1 MVETTDDPD
10 RGALGPGA
18 ATVAFVALLVGF
30 FTVGLATQGRNIVLG
45 LWITEALAIALPAI
59 VALRIANVRVAPY
72 VGLRAPTLRHI
83 GIAVL
88 AGLANQPVVSL
99 LTWAA
104 RLAVPQEWADAFDS
118 KQRALEM
125 IFSAQAVPFLAT
137 VVVAA
142 PFGEELFFRGF
153 AFPALRRGIGTAAA
167 AITTG
172 AMFSFIHLDP
182 VGFLGLWEI
191 GILLAIL
198 RLGTGSLW
206 TTVVCHAVNN
216 GIAGAAFLLGWE
228 DPANPPPAWM
238 LVLGGIL
245 LVAGVLVAARI
256 LRRRAPLAPEV
267 PEDPSVPA
275 RSCRLRSPELFAV
288 WLAAVLIALG
298 QLLNVVPPVPMTGW
312 IALCGVAAAATFLGG
327 VRETRADRAP

>member
-1 MVETTDDPD
+1 MAETTDDPG

-18 ATVAFVALLVGF
+18 ATVAYLALLAGF
-30 FTVGLATQGRNIVLG
+30 FTIGLATQGKSIVLG
-45 LWITEALAIALPAI
+45 LWITEGLAIALPAI
-59 VALRIANVRVAPY
+59 VAIRIANVRVAPY
-72 VGLRAPTLRHI
+72 LGLRAPTLRQI

-104 RLAVPQEWADAFDS
+104 RLAVPQDWAEAFDS

-125 IFSAQAVPFLAT
+125 IFSVQAVPFLAT
-137 VVVAA
+137 VIIAA
-142 PFGEELFFRGF
+142 PLGEELFFRGF
-153 AFPALRRGIGTAAA
+153 AFPALRRSIGTTAA

-191 GILLAIL
+191 GILLALL

-206 TTVVCHAVNN
+206 TAVVCHAVNN
-216 GIAGAAFLLGWE
+216 GIAGGAFLLGWE
-228 DPANPPPAWM
+228 DPANPPPAWL

-245 LVAGVLVAARI
+245 LVTGVVLAARVI
-256 LRRRAPLAPEV
+256 RRPGPFASEI
-267 PEDPSVPA
+267 PEDPSIPA
-275 RSCRLRSPELFAV
+275 GLYRFRSPELLAV
-288 WLAAVLIALG
+288 WLGAVLTALG
-298 QLLNVVPPVPMTGW
+298 QLLNVVPPFPMTGW
-312 IALCGVAAAATFLGG
+312 IVLCGVAAAAILVAG
-327 VRETRADRAP
+327 VRETSL

>member
-1 MVETTDDPD
+1 MAETTDDPD
-10 RGALGPGA
+10 RGALGPA
-18 ATVAFVALLVGF
+18 LATVAYGALLIGF
-30 FTVGLATQGRNIVLG
+30 FTVGLATQGRSIVPG
-45 LWITEALAIALPAI
+45 LWITEGLAIALPAI

-83 GIAVL
+83 GIAIV

-137 VVVAA
+137 VVIAA

-153 AFPALRRGIGTAAA
+153 AFPAFRRGLGMVGA
-167 AITTG
+167 AIMTG

-191 GILLAIL
+191 GILLAFL

-206 TTVVCHAVNN
+206 TAIICHAVNN
-216 GIAGAAFLLGWE
+216 GVAGGAFLLGWE
-228 DPANPPPAWM
+228 DPTNTPPVW
-238 LVLGGIL
+238 LLLLGGVL
-245 LVAGVLVAARI
+245 LVTGVLIAARVV
-256 LRRRAPLAPEV
+256 RTPAGFDPELS
-267 PEDPSVPA
+267 EDPSVPA
-275 RSCRLRSPELFAV
+275 GSYRFRSPELFAV
-288 WLAAVLIALG
+288 WLIAVLVGLG
-298 QLLNVVPPVPMTGW
+298 QLFHVVPDVAMPGW
-312 IALCGVAAAATFLGG
+312 LALCAVGAAATLFSGA
-327 VRETRADRAP
+327 RETRPRRAP

>member
-1 MVETTDDPD
+1 MAEATDDPD

-18 ATVAFVALLVGF
+18 ATLAFVALLVGF
-30 FTVGLATQGRNIVLG
+30 FTIGLATQGRSIVLG
-45 LWITEALAIALPAI
+45 LWITEGLAIALPAI
-59 VALRIANVRVAPY
+59 VALRVANVRPGPY
-72 VGLRAPTLRHI
+72 LGLRAPTLRQI
-83 GIAVL
+83 GIAIL

-125 IFSAQAVPFLAT
+125 IFSVQAAPFLAT
-137 VVVAA
+137 VVIAA

-153 AFPALRRGIGTAAA
+153 AFPALRRGMGTVAA

-191 GILLAIL
+191 GILLALL

-206 TTVVCHAVNN
+206 PAVVCHAVNN
-216 GIAGAAFLLGWE
+216 GIAGGAFLLGWE
-228 DPANPPPAWM
+228 DPANPPPAW
-238 LVLGGIL
+238 LLTLGGIL
-245 LVAGVLVAARI
+245 LVAGVVLAARI
-256 LRRRAPLAPEV
+256 IRRPASLAPEI

-275 RSCRLRSPELFAV
+275 GVYRFRSPELVAV
-288 WLAAVLIALG
+288 WLGAVLIAVG

-312 IALCGVAAAATFLGG
+312 IALCAVAAAAILVAG

>member
-1 MVETTDDPD
+1 MAETTDDPD
-10 RGALGPGA
+10 RGALGAGA

-30 FTVGLATQGRNIVLG
+30 FTVGLATQGRSIVLG
-45 LWITEALAIALPAI
+45 LWITEGLAIALPAI
-59 VALRIANVRVAPY
+59 VAIRIGNVRGAPY
-72 VGLRAPTLRHI
+72 LGLRAPTLRDL
-83 GIAVL
+83 GIALVL
-88 AGLANQPVVSL
+88 GLTNQPVVSL

-125 IFSAQAVPFLAT
+125 IFSSQALPFLAT
-137 VVVAA
+137 VIVAA
-142 PFGEELFFRGF
+142 PVGEELFFRGF
-153 AFPALRRGIGTAAA
+153 AFPALRRGIGTLGA

-191 GILLAIL
+191 GILLALL

-206 TTVVCHAVNN
+206 AAVVCHAVNN
-216 GIAGAAFLLGWE
+216 GVAGGAFLLGWE
-228 DPANPPPAWM
+228 DPANAPPFWL

-245 LVAGVLVAARI
+245 LVAGVVVAGRM
-256 LRRRAPLAPEV
+256 LRAPVPFAPEI

-275 RSCRLRSPELFAV
+275 GSYRLRSPEL
-288 WLAAVLIALG
+288 LAIWVIAVLVGLG

-312 IALCGVAAAATFLGG
+312 LGLCAVAAAATLLAG
-327 VRETRADRAP
+327 VRETRARRVP

>member
-1 MVETTDDPD
+1 MAETTDVPD
-10 RGALGPGA
+10 RGALGPGV
-18 ATVAFVALLVGF
+18 ATAAFVALLVGF
-30 FTVGLATQGRNIVLG
+30 FTIGLATQGRSIVLG
-45 LWITEALAIALPAI
+45 LWITEGLAIALPAI
-59 VALRIANVRVAPY
+59 IALRIANVRVAPS
-72 VGLRAPTLRHI
+72 VGMRTPTLRHI
-83 GIAVL
+83 AIAVV

-104 RLAVPQEWADAFDS
+104 RLAVPQDWADAFDG

-125 IFSAQAVPFLAT
+125 IFSAQALPFLAT

-153 AFPALRRGIGTAAA
+153 AFPALRRGMGTVAA

-191 GILLAIL
+191 GILLALL

-206 TTVVCHAVNN
+206 TAVVCHAVNN
-216 GIAGAAFLLGWE
+216 GVAGGAFLLGWE
-228 DPANPPPAWM
+228 DPANTPPVWL

-245 LVAGVLVAARI
+245 LVAGVMITARVVGTPT
-256 LRRRAPLAPEV
+256 RLAPDL

-275 RSCRLRSPELFAV
+275 GSYRLRSPELFAV
-288 WLAAVLIALG
+288 WLIAVLIGAG
-298 QLLNVVPPVPMTGW
+298 QLLHIIPDVPMTGW
-312 IALCGVAAAATFLGG
+312 LALCAVAAAATLLSG
-327 VRETRADRAP
+327 VRETRPGRAP